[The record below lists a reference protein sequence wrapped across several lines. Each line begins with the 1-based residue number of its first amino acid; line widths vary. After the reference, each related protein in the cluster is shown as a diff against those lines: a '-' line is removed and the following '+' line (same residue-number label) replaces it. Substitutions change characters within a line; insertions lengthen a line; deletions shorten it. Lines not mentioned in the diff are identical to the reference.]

1 MCVFL
6 PELFSIISHL
16 TPHYLLLTRPFT
28 PYCFSADHTGL
39 SSTTVTETWELIMGG
54 AASLLDVTGKGT
66 QI

>member
-6 PELFSIISHL
+6 PELFSIILHL
-16 TPHYLLLTRPFT
+16 TLRYLLLTRSLT
-28 PYCFSADHTGL
+28 SHCFSADHTGL
-39 SSTTVTETWELIMGG
+39 CSITVTETWELIMGG